1 MKPLFLNII
10 PHQCRILS
18 LILMTVISFNAMS
31 VQNSAPY
38 TSAMRYNLAGQLT
51 GTIGPDPD
59 GIGPLKHPATRN
71 SYNSQGLLIEVEQ
84 GYLEYWQR
92 ENVKPAN
99 WSNYIFRVITIQRYK
114 YNDLGWKV
122 LASTTSPSDAKETLT
137 LYNHDEYGRVK
148 CKSVEM
154 NKAGFF
160 GAFSYPITN
169 VCQGNSAGT
178 DRITRYTYNEFDQ
191 VVKIEK
197 AVDTPLEQVYV
208 ENIYDGGLKTDTIDA
223 NGNRAH
229 MKYDEFSRL
238 IRWNF
243 PDKINVGGY
252 STSDFEEYTYDN
264 NDNLR
269 TLKKRDNVNTITY
282 FYNDINQ
289 QIKKD
294 WPGTASKDVVYKNDL
309 RGLQLKARYGSV
321 TGLGITR
328 NYDGFGQLKEETNTT
343 SGTSFVVKSDYDQNG
358 NRTKLTHPDGKY
370 FLYDFDGLNRL
381 TTIGENSNSSSS
393 IMTKHVYDVY
403 GRPIGIERANNVD
416 TVYDYDNISRL
427 SEIIHDFNYYSMNRV
442 TYGYEY
448 NPANQMT
455 KLSLSNDRYRED
467 NNVVGHTGD
476 YEVNGLNQYT
486 CAGANTGAT
495 NCSGGKSIT
504 HDDNG
509 NMTNDGLRTFGYD
522 VENRMTS
529 ANMASLGYDPAG
541 RLNRY
546 SAYPNPTKTLIYDGD
561 ALIAEYSGNVLTNRY
576 VHAVGADVP
585 LVSYAGNTVTSSSRQ
600 YLYTNHQGSVVAA
613 SDSNGN
619 LDYINRYD
627 SYGVPSASNQG
638 RFGYTG
644 QQYLS
649 ELGIYYYKA
658 RMYHPKLGRFLQT
671 DPIGY
676 EDQMNLYAY
685 VGNDPVNNID
695 PTGESCESAGGT
707 TTCAPASDEF
717 EEFSFSTPDGW
728 EDFDS
733 DSSGYHEYTFE
744 DSGMGA
750 DEGRLNEELVKSPT
764 NDSNAATQGGAIND
778 VGPLIDI
785 GIASSGK
792 DEVMSYKT
800 SDGIANVTQENH
812 VVRSGFVVRKI
823 TSGGNI
829 MTYGEGNSRLQTLPT
844 ANAKAKAFWTKN
856 AAKIVRRAKR

>member
-1 MKPLFLNII
+1 
-10 PHQCRILS
+10 
-18 LILMTVISFNAMS
+18 MTVISFNAMS

-294 WPGTASKDVVYKNDL
+294 WQGTASKDVVYKNDL
-309 RGLQLKARYGSV
+309 RGLQLTVKYGSA

-328 NYDGFGQLKEETNTT
+328 EYDGFGQLKEETNTT

-495 NCSGGKSIT
+495 NCIGGKSIT

-529 ANMASLGYDPAG
+529 SNMASLGYDPAG

-658 RMYHPKLGRFLQT
+658 RIYHPKLGRFLQT
-671 DPIGY
+671 DPVGY

-685 VGNDPVNNID
+685 VGNDPINMVD
-695 PTGESCESAGGT
+695 PTGKTTTAVGAAAGCALTGPACPVGAVVGAVVGTAVGVGAVIAYNEMSDDAPVTPNPESGNEPDPADKSGELTRSGRNLQKHGSRSGSAFPPATGNAESKNKQGQGVLEGIVNDPDATSTEGNRFGGT
-707 TTCAPASDEF
+707 
-717 EEFSFSTPDGW
+717 
-728 EDFDS
+728 
-733 DSSGYHEYTFE
+733 
-744 DSGMGA
+744 
-750 DEGRLNEELVKSPT
+750 
-764 NDSNAATQGGAIND
+764 D
-778 VGPLIDI
+778 VT
-785 GIASSGK
+785 S
-792 DEVMSYKT
+792 
-800 SDGIANVTQENH
+800 SDGRGA
-812 VVRSGFVVRKI
+812 RFDKDGKFRGFL
-823 TSGGNI
+823 
-829 MTYGEGNSRLQTLPT
+829 EP
-844 ANAKAKAFWTKN
+844 
-856 AAKIVRRAKR
+856 KRDK

>member
-1 MKPLFLNII
+1 V
-10 PHQCRILS
+10 QC
-18 LILMTVISFNAMS
+18 
-31 VQNSAPY
+31 
-38 TSAMRYNLAGQLT
+38 LAQL
-51 GTIGPDPD
+51 
-59 GIGPLKHPATRN
+59 
-71 SYNSQGLLIEVEQ
+71 
-84 GYLEYWQR
+84 
-92 ENVKPAN
+92 ENT
-99 WSNYIFRVITIQRYK
+99 WFS
-114 YNDLGWKV
+114 
-122 LASTTSPSDAKETLT
+122 
-137 LYNHDEYGRVK
+137 GR
-148 CKSVEM
+148 
-154 NKAGFF
+154 
-160 GAFSYPITN
+160 
-169 VCQGNSAGT
+169 
-178 DRITRYTYNEFDQ
+178 
-191 VVKIEK
+191 
-197 AVDTPLEQVYV
+197 
-208 ENIYDGGLKTDTIDA
+208 
-223 NGNRAH
+223 
-229 MKYDEFSRL
+229 
-238 IRWNF
+238 
-243 PDKINVGGY
+243 
-252 STSDFEEYTYDN
+252 
-264 NDNLR
+264 
-269 TLKKRDNVNTITY
+269 
-282 FYNDINQ
+282 
-289 QIKKD
+289 
-294 WPGTASKDVVYKNDL
+294 
-309 RGLQLKARYGSV
+309 LQY
-321 TGLGITR
+321 
-328 NYDGFGQLKEETNTT
+328 
-343 SGTSFVVKSDYDQNG
+343 
-358 NRTKLTHPDGKY
+358 
-370 FLYDFDGLNRL
+370 
-381 TTIGENSNSSSS
+381 
-393 IMTKHVYDVY
+393 
-403 GRPIGIERANNVD
+403 
-416 TVYDYDNISRL
+416 
-427 SEIIHDFNYYSMNRV
+427 
-442 TYGYEY
+442 
-448 NPANQMT
+448 
-455 KLSLSNDRYRED
+455 

-509 NMTNDGLRTFGYD
+509 NMTSDGLRTFGYD

-529 ANMASLGYDPAG
+529 SNMASLGYDPAG

-561 ALIAEYSGNVLTNRY
+561 ALIAKYSGNVLTNRY

>member
-1 MKPLFLNII
+1 MKPLFLNIV

-18 LILMTVISFNAMS
+18 LILMTAISFNAIS
-31 VQNSAPY
+31 AQNSASY

-59 GIGPLKHPATRN
+59 EGGPLKHPATRN
-71 SYNSQGLLIEVEQ
+71 TYNAQGLLIEVEQ
-84 GYLEYWQR
+84 GTLQYWR
-92 ENVKPAN
+92 NEDVKPVS
-99 WSNYIFRVITIQRYK
+99 WSTYNFKVITVQRYR
-114 YNDLGWKV
+114 YNDLGWKI
-122 LASTTSPSDAKETLT
+122 LASTTSLSDVKETLT
-137 LYNHDEYGRVK
+137 LYSHDEYGRVK

-154 NKAGFF
+154 NKAGFWA
-160 GAFSYPITN
+160 AFSYPISN

-208 ENIYDGGLKTDTIDA
+208 ENIYNGGLKTDTIDA

-229 MKYDEFSRL
+229 MEYDEFSRL
-238 IRWNF
+238 KRWYF
-243 PDKINVGGY
+243 PDKVNVGGGY

-264 NDNLR
+264 NGNLR

-282 FYNDINQ
+282 VYNDMNQ

-294 WPGTASKDVVYKNDL
+294 WPGTAIKDVVYKNDL

-328 NYDGFGQLKEETNTT
+328 KYDGFGQLKEETNTT

-381 TTIGENSNSSSS
+381 TTIRENSTSYSYS
-393 IMTKHVYDVY
+393 TLTTHVYDFY

-416 TVYDYDNISRL
+416 TVYDYDNVSRL
-427 SEIIHDFNYYSMNRV
+427 SEIKHDFNYSGNKV

-509 NMTNDGLRTFGYD
+509 NMTSDGVRTFGYD
-522 VENRMTS
+522 IENRMIS
-529 ANMASLGYDPAG
+529 SNLASLGYDPAG

-585 LVSYAGNTVTSSSRQ
+585 LVSYAGNTVSSSNRR
-600 YLYTNHQGSVVAA
+600 YLHTNHQGSVIVA

-658 RMYHPKLGRFLQT
+658 RMYHPNLGRFLQT
-671 DPIGY
+671 DPVGY

-685 VGNDPVNNID
+685 VGNDPINMIA
-695 PTGESCESAGGT
+695 PTGM
-707 TTCAPASDEF
+707 ASEV
-717 EEFSFSTPDGW
+717 SLRAYYAAINSQGKT
-728 EDFDS
+728 
-733 DSSGYHEYTFE
+733 
-744 DSGMGA
+744 
-750 DEGRLNEELVKSPT
+750 KSP
-764 NDSNAATQGGAIND
+764 
-778 VGPLIDI
+778 
-785 GIASSGK
+785 
-792 DEVMSYKT
+792 
-800 SDGIANVTQENH
+800 
-812 VVRSGFVVRKI
+812 
-823 TSGGNI
+823 
-829 MTYGEGNSRLQTLPT
+829 
-844 ANAKAKAFWTKN
+844 
-856 AAKIVRRAKR
+856 